1 MVLEMVQIC
10 YYKQINICSRL
21 LLLIFKLIQ
30 SSHLKKHRCKI
41 NCIENY
47 TVLNVQNSMLQN
59 VLTITIGHSLP
70 LVALIRSVSDFKSL
84 NFEYIAIQR
93 QMDLPHSLLDKLFAL
108 ENILVSLVS
117 ELRGCLTHFPYYVC
131 RDSSSYNII
140 IIFIGFYC
148 ANINP
153 GKEIFIC
160 AWHWLSKILFDKNV
174 R

>member
-1 MVLEMVQIC
+1 
-10 YYKQINICSRL
+10 
-21 LLLIFKLIQ
+21 
-30 SSHLKKHRCKI
+30 
-41 NCIENY
+41 
-47 TVLNVQNSMLQN
+47 MLQN

-160 AWHWLSKILFDKNV
+160 AFYSIKMFDRSNSISLGRVRLSESHRHDNEQLGGAFRRHQKSALA
-174 R
+174 

>member
-1 MVLEMVQIC
+1 
-10 YYKQINICSRL
+10 
-21 LLLIFKLIQ
+21 
-30 SSHLKKHRCKI
+30 
-41 NCIENY
+41 
-47 TVLNVQNSMLQN
+47 MLQN
-59 VLTITIGHSLP
+59 LLTITIGHSLP

-108 ENILVSLVS
+108 KNILVSLVS

-160 AWHWLSKILFDKNV
+160 AWHWLSKIPTPSAWAEYALVRVIGMTMNSWEVLFDGIKKKNALA
-174 R
+174 